1 MMRLILALQTVGATG
16 IPSDFNL
23 KSVKPSAPDTI
34 VVTGRRRSQ
43 RIEPD
48 AITGEPP
55 LGRAEIAIGNAKA
68 DLQVSSQSFGNGT
81 TSQRVMVGIKIPF

>member
-1 MMRLILALQTVGATG
+1 M
-16 IPSDFNL
+16 
-23 KSVKPSAPDTI
+23 
-34 VVTGRRRSQ
+34 
-43 RIEPD
+43 
-48 AITGEPP
+48 TGEADGVVLRVKRLHERLSRKVAASGASRHLGEQLKRP